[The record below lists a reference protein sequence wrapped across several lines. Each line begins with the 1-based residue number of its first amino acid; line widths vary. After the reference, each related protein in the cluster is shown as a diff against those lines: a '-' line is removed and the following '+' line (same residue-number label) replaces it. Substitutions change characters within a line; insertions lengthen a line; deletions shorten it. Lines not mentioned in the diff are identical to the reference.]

1 MGFFPLVSR
10 KELEKTMAIK
20 ARDKEF
26 ITEKVSY
33 VDFKHIEMDRALT
46 MLFPLLK
53 FDGYASRFSRGKELT
68 VDDFLE
74 EFLEHKNWFKG
85 FESNRD
91 IIAKWLET
99 DLLDLVNRGKSNQAV
114 AAPRPLHGNTYKF
127 RNSKYARDYG
137 ASEQLYW
144 MLFYARKGKGQAAR
158 DALKR
163 FFFAG
168 YDFHTDRYDSGV
180 VVDVETQALLRLDH
194 QVTQDARSSEEPSRI
209 HPLCI
214 GQADIMADDILR
226 LLAYEPYIPRS
237 VLVDYLK
244 TLMAFHLALYHLKLL
259 QMLPKLVK
267 QRSGNDLCT
276 AKECPINLGQGNVL
290 EGCPY
295 RVALVVDMGD
305 VKNQHMAELA
315 RKSTERL
322 YRKIPTFVQA
332 YFVVKKVDEMA
343 EYLSKKT
350 GKLATPG
357 GGVFTVGDLLSL
369 LKPGHDA
376 ERQAYFKF
384 RLASMIEESTSEDED
399 VDPEIREVTGMS
411 LGEFE
416 SFIEILMAYRGKYH
430 RQYITE
436 CLDSLLLK
444 NKENGL
450 LAQSRTKGSP
460 RRFVLGSKLLE
471 VLLQIAVLT
480 QDGGRFLTREVRIEE
495 LLAFLRNR
503 YGLHIDRLP
512 EGSQANS
519 SILDRRA
526 LRLNLEAFKRRLR
539 EIGYYED
546 LSDAYVTQKIS
557 PRYAIERNDG
567 TDKNGR
573 HS

>member
-1 MGFFPLVSR
+1 MS
-10 KELEKTMAIK
+10 IK
-20 ARDKEF
+20 GRDKEF
-26 ITEKVSY
+26 RTPKTTY
-33 VDFKHIEMDRALT
+33 VDFKHIEMDRVLT
-46 MLFPLLK
+46 MLFPRLK
-53 FDGYASRFSRGKELT
+53 YDGYASRRPSRGGDLT
-68 VDDFLE
+68 IEEFMEDFLE
-74 EFLEHKNWFKG
+74 HPEWFAG
-85 FESNRD
+85 FDRFPQVVYRW
-91 IIAKWLET
+91 IET
-99 DLLDLVNRGKSNQAV
+99 DLMDVVNRGKVNQAV

-127 RNSKYARDYG
+127 RNAKHTRDYG
-137 ASEQLYW
+137 AAEQIYW

-163 FFFAG
+163 FFFSG
-168 YDFHTDRYDSGV
+168 IDLVTDRYDPNVS
-180 VVDVETQALLRLDH
+180 VDVETQAILRLDH
-194 QVTQDARSSEEPSRI
+194 QVTQDMKDSKEPSRFQ
-209 HPLCI
+209 PLCI

-226 LLAYEPYIPRS
+226 LLAYEPHIPRS

-267 QRSGNDLCT
+267 QRSGNDFCT
-276 AKECPINLGQGNVL
+276 TKECPINPGLNNAQ

-305 VKNQHMAELA
+305 INNPHMAELA
-315 RKSTERL
+315 RKSADRH
-322 YRKIPTFVQA
+322 YRQIPAFVQA
-332 YFVVKKVDEMA
+332 NFVVKKLDEMA

-357 GGVFTVGDLLSL
+357 GGVFTVGDLVSL
-369 LKPGHDA
+369 LKPEHDT

-384 RLASMIEESTSEDED
+384 RLASLIEESSSGNED
-399 VDPEIREVTGMS
+399 VDPEIREVTGMG

-430 RQYITE
+430 HQYITE

-450 LAQSRTKGSP
+450 MAQSRTKGSP

-471 VLLQIAVLT
+471 VLLQVSVLT
-480 QDGGRFLTREVRIEE
+480 QDDGYFLTREVRIEE
-495 LLAFLRNR
+495 LLIFLRDR
-503 YGLHIDRLP
+503 YGLYIERLP
-512 EGSQANS
+512 EGTQGKS

-539 EIGYYED
+539 EIGFYED
-546 LSDAYVTQKIS
+546 LSDAYVTQKVS
-557 PRYAIERNDG
+557 PRYAIERNKG
-567 TDKNGR
+567 TNKSGG
-573 HS
+573 HAHE

>member
-1 MGFFPLVSR
+1 MS
-10 KELEKTMAIK
+10 IK
-20 ARDKEF
+20 GRDKEF
-26 ITEKVSY
+26 RTPKTTY
-33 VDFKHIEMDRALT
+33 VDFKHIEMDRVLT
-46 MLFPLLK
+46 MLFPRLK
-53 FDGYASRFSRGKELT
+53 YDGYASRRPPRGGDLT
-68 VDDFLE
+68 IEEFMEDFLE
-74 EFLEHKNWFKG
+74 HPEWFAG
-85 FESNRD
+85 FDRFPQVVHRW
-91 IIAKWLET
+91 IET
-99 DLLDLVNRGKSNQAV
+99 DLMDVVNRGKANQAV

-127 RNSKYARDYG
+127 RNAKHTRDYG
-137 ASEQLYW
+137 AAEQIYW

-163 FFFAG
+163 FFFPG
-168 YDFHTDRYDSGV
+168 IDLVTDRYDPSAS
-180 VVDVETQALLRLDH
+180 VDVETQAILRLDH
-194 QVTQDARSSEEPSRI
+194 QVTQDMKDSKEPSRFQ
-209 HPLCI
+209 PLCI

-267 QRSGNDLCT
+267 QRSGNELCS
-276 AKECPINLGQGNVL
+276 AKECPINPGLDNAL

-295 RVALVVDMGD
+295 RVSLVVDMGD
-305 VKNQHMAELA
+305 VNNPHMAELA
-315 RKSTERL
+315 RKSTDRL
-322 YRKIPTFVQA
+322 YRQIPAFVQA
-332 YFVVKKVDEMA
+332 NFVVKKLDEMA

-350 GKLATPG
+350 GKLASPAN
-357 GGVFTVGDLLSL
+357 GVFGVGDLVSL
-369 LKPGHDA
+369 LKPEHDA

-384 RLASMIEESTSEDED
+384 RLASLIEESTSGNED
-399 VDPEIREVTGMS
+399 VDPEIREVTSMG

-444 NKENGL
+444 NKETGL

-471 VLLQIAVLT
+471 VLLQVAVLT
-480 QDGGRFLTREVRIEE
+480 QDGGRFVTREVRIEE

-512 EGSQANS
+512 ESAQANS

-539 EIGYYED
+539 EIGFYED
-546 LSDAYVTQKIS
+546 LSDAYVTQKVS

-573 HS
+573 HA

>member
-1 MGFFPLVSR
+1 MS
-10 KELEKTMAIK
+10 IK
-20 ARDKEF
+20 GRDKEF
-26 ITEKVSY
+26 RIEKVSY
-33 VDFKHIEMDRALT
+33 LHWQHVEMDRVLT
-46 MLFPLLK
+46 MLFPRLK
-53 FDGYASRFSRGKELT
+53 YDGYASRRPPRGGDLS
-68 VDDFLE
+68 VDEFLADFLE
-74 EFLEHKNWFKG
+74 HPEWFAG
-85 FESNRD
+85 FDKYPE
-91 IIAKWLET
+91 IARSWIET
-99 DLLDLVNRGKSNQAV
+99 DLMDLVNRGKSNQAL

-127 RNSKYARDYG
+127 RNAKHARDYG
-137 ASEQLYW
+137 AAEHIYW

-163 FFFAG
+163 FFFPG
-168 YDFHTDRYDSGV
+168 IDLVTDRYDPNAS
-180 VVDVETQALLRLDH
+180 VDVETQAILRLDH
-194 QVTQDARSSEEPSRI
+194 QVTQDMKDSKEPSR
-209 HPLCI
+209 HSPLLL
-214 GQADIMADDILR
+214 GHADVMADDILR

-244 TLMAFHLALYHLKLL
+244 TLMAFHLALYHLKLM
-259 QMLPKLVK
+259 QILPKLVK
-267 QRSGNDLCT
+267 QRSDN
-276 AKECPINLGQGNVL
+276 AL
-290 EGCPY
+290 ESVPDP
-295 RVALVVDMGD
+295 VALVVDMGD
-305 VKNQHMAELA
+305 VNNPHMAELA
-315 RKSTERL
+315 RQSTDRL
-322 YRKIPTFVQA
+322 YRQIPAFVQA
-332 YFVVKKVDEMA
+332 NFVVKKLDEMA

-357 GGVFTVGDLLSL
+357 GGVFTVGDLVSL
-369 LKPGHDA
+369 LKPEHDT

-384 RLASMIEESTSEDED
+384 RLASLIEESTSGSEDI
-399 VDPEIREVTGMS
+399 DPEIREVTAMG

-416 SFIEILMAYRGKYH
+416 SYIEILMAYRGKYH

-471 VLLQIAVLT
+471 VLLQVAMLT
-480 QDGGRFLTREVRIEE
+480 QDDGRFVTREVRIEE
-495 LLAFLRNR
+495 LLAFLRSR

-512 EGSQANS
+512 EGAQANG

-539 EIGYYED
+539 EIGFYED
-546 LSDAYVTQKIS
+546 LSDAYVTQKVS

-573 HS
+573 CA

>member
-1 MGFFPLVSR
+1 MS
-10 KELEKTMAIK
+10 IK
-20 ARDKEF
+20 GRDKEF
-26 ITEKVSY
+26 RIPKVSY
-33 VDFKHIEMDRALT
+33 LDFKHIEMDRVLT
-46 MLFPLLK
+46 MLFPRLK
-53 FDGYASRFSRGKELT
+53 YDGYASRRPPRGGDLS
-68 VDDFLE
+68 VDEFLADFLE
-74 EFLEHKNWFKG
+74 HPEWFSGFDEHPDVVRSW
-85 FESNRD
+85 
-91 IIAKWLET
+91 IET
-99 DLLDLVNRGKSNQAV
+99 DLMDLVNRGKSNQAL

-127 RNSKYARDYG
+127 RNAKHTRDYG
-137 ASEQLYW
+137 AAEQTYW

-158 DALKR
+158 DALRR
-163 FFFAG
+163 FFFPG
-168 YDFHTDRYDSGV
+168 IDLVTDRYDPSAS
-180 VVDVETQALLRLDH
+180 VDVETQAILRLDH
-194 QVTQDARSSEEPSRI
+194 QVTQDMKDSKEPSRFQ
-209 HPLCI
+209 PLCI

-267 QRSGNDLCT
+267 QRAGNDLCAT
-276 AKECPINLGQGNVL
+276 KECPINPGMDNAM

-305 VKNQHMAELA
+305 VNNPQMAELA
-315 RKSTERL
+315 RKSTDRL
-322 YRKIPTFVQA
+322 YRQIPAFVQA
-332 YFVVKKVDEMA
+332 NFVVKKLDEMA

-350 GKLATPG
+350 GKLASPANGT
-357 GGVFTVGDLLSL
+357 FSVGDLVAL
-369 LKPGHDA
+369 LKPEHDI

-384 RLASMIEESTSEDED
+384 RLASLIEESSSGNED
-399 VDPEIREVTGMS
+399 VDPEIRAVTAMG

-444 NKENGL
+444 NKETGL
-450 LAQSRTKGSP
+450 LAQSRTKGSA

-480 QDGGRFLTREVRIEE
+480 QDGGRFVTREVRIEE
-495 LLAFLRNR
+495 LLGFLRNR

-512 EGSQANS
+512 ESGQSNS

-539 EIGYYED
+539 EIGFYED
-546 LSDAYVTQKIS
+546 LSDAYVTQKVS
-557 PRYAIERNDG
+557 PRYAIERSNG
-567 TDKNGR
+567 TEKKGKCA
-573 HS
+573 

>member
-1 MGFFPLVSR
+1 MS
-10 KELEKTMAIK
+10 IK
-20 ARDKEF
+20 GRDKEF
-26 ITEKVSY
+26 RIPKVSY
-33 VDFKHIEMDRALT
+33 LDFKHIEMDRVLT
-46 MLFPLLK
+46 MLFPRLK
-53 FDGYASRFSRGKELT
+53 YDGYASRRPPRGGDLS
-68 VDDFLE
+68 VDEFLEDFLE
-74 EFLEHKNWFKG
+74 HSEWFAG
-85 FESNRD
+85 FDKYPEITRAW
-91 IIAKWLET
+91 IET
-99 DLLDLVNRGKSNQAV
+99 DLMDLVNRGKANQAV

-127 RNSKYARDYG
+127 RNAKHTRDYG
-137 ASEQLYW
+137 AAEQIYW
-144 MLFYARKGKGQAAR
+144 MLFYARKSKGQAVR

-163 FFFAG
+163 FFFPG
-168 YDFHTDRYDSGV
+168 IDLVTDRYEPNAS
-180 VVDVETQALLRLDH
+180 VDVETQAILRLDH
-194 QVTQDARSSEEPSRI
+194 QVTLDMKDSKEPSRFQ
-209 HPLCI
+209 PLCI

-226 LLAYEPYIPRS
+226 LLAYEPYTPRS

-276 AKECPINLGQGNVL
+276 ARQCPINPGLDNAL

-305 VKNQHMAELA
+305 VNNPDMAELA
-315 RKSTERL
+315 RKSTDRL
-322 YRKIPTFVQA
+322 YRQIPAFVQA
-332 YFVVKKVDEMA
+332 NFVVKKLDEMT
-343 EYLSKKT
+343 ENLRLQ
-350 GKLATPG
+350 GKLTLPSSG
-357 GGVFTVGDLLSL
+357 QFTVGDLVSL
-369 LKPGHDA
+369 LKVEHDSNR
-376 ERQAYFKF
+376 EAYFTA
-384 RLASMIEESTSEDED
+384 RLSRLIEESGTSGDEL
-399 VDPEIREVTGMS
+399 DPEIRDATSMN
-411 LGEFE
+411 LGAFDK
-416 SFIEILMAYRGKYH
+416 FIEILMAYRGKYH

-471 VLLQIAVLT
+471 VLLQVAVLT
-480 QDGGRFLTREVRIEE
+480 QDGGRFVTREVRIEE

-512 EGSQANS
+512 EGAQGNS

-539 EIGYYED
+539 EIGFYED
-546 LSDAYVTQKIS
+546 LSDAYVTQKVS

-573 HS
+573 HA

>member
-1 MGFFPLVSR
+1 MS
-10 KELEKTMAIK
+10 IK
-20 ARDKEF
+20 GRDKEF
-26 ITEKVSY
+26 RTPKVSY
-33 VDFKHIEMDRALT
+33 LDFKHIEMDRVLT
-46 MLFPLLK
+46 MLFPRLK
-53 FDGYASRFSRGKELT
+53 YDGYASRRPPRGGDLS
-68 VDDFLE
+68 VDEFLADFLE
-74 EFLEHKNWFKG
+74 HPEWFSG
-85 FESNRD
+85 FDQHPDVVRSW
-91 IIAKWLET
+91 IET
-99 DLLDLVNRGKSNQAV
+99 DLMDLVNRGKSNQAL

-127 RNSKYARDYG
+127 RNAKHTRDYG
-137 ASEQLYW
+137 AAEQAYW

-158 DALKR
+158 DALRR
-163 FFFAG
+163 FFFPG
-168 YDFHTDRYDSGV
+168 VDLVTDRYDPSAS
-180 VVDVETQALLRLDH
+180 VDVETQAILRLDH
-194 QVTQDARSSEEPSRI
+194 QVTQDMKDSKEPSRFQ
-209 HPLCI
+209 PLCI

-267 QRSGNDLCT
+267 QRAGNDLCT
-276 AKECPINLGQGNVL
+276 TKECPINPGMDNAM

-305 VKNQHMAELA
+305 VNNPHMAELA
-315 RKSTERL
+315 RKSTDRL
-322 YRKIPTFVQA
+322 YRQIPAFVQA
-332 YFVVKKVDEMA
+332 NFVVKKLDEMA

-350 GKLATPG
+350 GKLASPANGT
-357 GGVFTVGDLLSL
+357 FSVGDLVAL
-369 LKPGHDA
+369 LKPEHDI

-384 RLASMIEESTSEDED
+384 RLASLIEESSSGNDD
-399 VDPEIREVTGMS
+399 VDPEIRAVTAMG

-416 SFIEILMAYRGKYH
+416 SFIEILMAYRGKFH

-444 NKENGL
+444 NKETGL
-450 LAQSRTKGSP
+450 LAQSRTKGSA

-480 QDGGRFLTREVRIEE
+480 QDGGRFVTREVRIEE
-495 LLAFLRNR
+495 LLGFLRNR

-512 EGSQANS
+512 ESGQSNS

-539 EIGYYED
+539 EIGFYED
-546 LSDAYVTQKIS
+546 LSDAYVTQKVS
-557 PRYAIERNDG
+557 PRYAIERSNG
-567 TDKNGR
+567 TEKKGKR
-573 HS
+573 A

>member
-1 MGFFPLVSR
+1 MS
-10 KELEKTMAIK
+10 IK
-20 ARDKEF
+20 GRDKEF
-26 ITEKVSY
+26 RTPKTTY
-33 VDFKHIEMDRALT
+33 VDFKHIEMDRVLT
-46 MLFPLLK
+46 MLFPRLK
-53 FDGYASRFSRGKELT
+53 YDGYASRRPPRGGDLT
-68 VDDFLE
+68 VDEFMKDFLE
-74 EFLEHKNWFKG
+74 HPEWFSG
-85 FESNRD
+85 FDQFPQVLHRW
-91 IIAKWLET
+91 IET
-99 DLLDLVNRGKSNQAV
+99 DLMDVVNRGKANQAV

-127 RNSKYARDYG
+127 RNAKHTRDYG
-137 ASEQLYW
+137 AAEQIYW

-163 FFFAG
+163 FFFLG
-168 YDFHTDRYDSGV
+168 IDLVTDRYDPNAS
-180 VVDVETQALLRLDH
+180 VDVETQAILRLDH
-194 QVTQDARSSEEPSRI
+194 QVTQDMRDSKEPSRFQ
-209 HPLCI
+209 PLCI

-267 QRSGNDLCT
+267 QRSGNDRCT
-276 AKECPINLGQGNVL
+276 TKECPINPGLDNAL

-305 VKNQHMAELA
+305 VKNLHMAELA
-315 RKSTERL
+315 RKSTDRL
-322 YRKIPTFVQA
+322 YRQIPAFVQA
-332 YFVVKKVDEMA
+332 NFIVKKLDEMA
-343 EYLSKKT
+343 EYLGKKT

-357 GGVFTVGDLLSL
+357 DGVFTIGDLVSL
-369 LKPGHDA
+369 LKPEYDA

-384 RLASMIEESTSEDED
+384 RLASLIEESTSGKED
-399 VDPEIREVTGMS
+399 VDPEIREVTGMG

-416 SFIEILMAYRGKYH
+416 SFIEILMAYRGNYH
-430 RQYITE
+430 RRYITE

-450 LAQSRTKGSP
+450 LAQSRSKGSP

-471 VLLQIAVLT
+471 VLLQVAVLT
-480 QDGGRFLTREVRIEE
+480 QDGGRFVTREVRIEE

-512 EGSQANS
+512 VGTRANS

-539 EIGYYED
+539 EIGFYED
-546 LSDAYVTQKIS
+546 LSDAYVTQKVS

-567 TDKNGR
+567 TEKNGR
-573 HS
+573 HA

>member
-1 MGFFPLVSR
+1 MS
-10 KELEKTMAIK
+10 IK
-20 ARDKEF
+20 GRDKEF
-26 ITEKVSY
+26 RTPKVSY
-33 VDFKHIEMDRALT
+33 LDFKHIEMDRVLT
-46 MLFPLLK
+46 MLFPRLK
-53 FDGYASRFSRGKELT
+53 YDGYASRRPPRGADLS
-68 VDDFLE
+68 VDEFLADFLE
-74 EFLEHKNWFKG
+74 HPEWFSG
-85 FESNRD
+85 FDQHPDVVRSW
-91 IIAKWLET
+91 IET
-99 DLLDLVNRGKSNQAV
+99 DLMDLVNRGKSNQAL

-127 RNSKYARDYG
+127 RNAKHTRDYG
-137 ASEQLYW
+137 AAEQAYW

-158 DALKR
+158 DALRR
-163 FFFAG
+163 FFFPG
-168 YDFHTDRYDSGV
+168 VDLVTDRYDPSAS
-180 VVDVETQALLRLDH
+180 VDVETQAILRLDH
-194 QVTQDARSSEEPSRI
+194 QVTQDMKDSKEPSRFQ
-209 HPLCI
+209 PLCI

-267 QRSGNDLCT
+267 QRAGNDLCT
-276 AKECPINLGQGNVL
+276 TKECPINPGMDNAM

-305 VKNQHMAELA
+305 VNNPHMAELA
-315 RKSTERL
+315 RKSTDRL
-322 YRKIPTFVQA
+322 YRQIPAFVQA
-332 YFVVKKVDEMA
+332 NFVVKKLDEMA

-350 GKLATPG
+350 GKLASPANGT
-357 GGVFTVGDLLSL
+357 FSVGDLVAL
-369 LKPGHDA
+369 LKPEHDI

-384 RLASMIEESTSEDED
+384 RLASLIEESSSGNED
-399 VDPEIREVTGMS
+399 VDPEIRAVTAMG

-416 SFIEILMAYRGKYH
+416 SFIEILMAYRGKFH

-444 NKENGL
+444 NKETGL
-450 LAQSRTKGSP
+450 LAQSRTKGSA

-480 QDGGRFLTREVRIEE
+480 QDGGRFVTREVRIEE
-495 LLAFLRNR
+495 LLGFLRNR

-512 EGSQANS
+512 ESGQSNS

-539 EIGYYED
+539 EIGFYED
-546 LSDAYVTQKIS
+546 LSDAYVTQKVS
-557 PRYAIERNDG
+557 PRYAIERSNG
-567 TDKNGR
+567 TEKKGKR
-573 HS
+573 A

>member
-1 MGFFPLVSR
+1 MS
-10 KELEKTMAIK
+10 IK
-20 ARDKEF
+20 GRDKEF
-26 ITEKVSY
+26 RTPKTTYI
-33 VDFKHIEMDRALT
+33 DFKHIEMDRVLT
-46 MLFPLLK
+46 MLFPRLK
-53 FDGYASRFSRGKELT
+53 HDGYASRRPPRGGDLT
-68 VDDFLE
+68 VEEFMGDFLE
-74 EFLEHKNWFKG
+74 HPEWFAG
-85 FESNRD
+85 FDRFPQVVHRW
-91 IIAKWLET
+91 IET
-99 DLLDLVNRGKSNQAV
+99 DLMDVVNRGKANQAV

-127 RNSKYARDYG
+127 RNAKHTRDYG
-137 ASEQLYW
+137 AAEQIYW

-163 FFFAG
+163 FFFPG
-168 YDFHTDRYDSGV
+168 IDLVTDRYDPNAS
-180 VVDVETQALLRLDH
+180 VDVETQAILRLDH
-194 QVTQDARSSEEPSRI
+194 QVTQDMKDSKEPSRFQ
-209 HPLCI
+209 PLCI

-244 TLMAFHLALYHLKLL
+244 TLMAFHLALYHLKIL
-259 QMLPKLVK
+259 QMLRKLVK

-276 AKECPINLGQGNVL
+276 TKECPINPGLDNAL

-305 VKNQHMAELA
+305 VNNPHMAELA
-315 RKSTERL
+315 RKSTDRL
-322 YRKIPTFVQA
+322 YRQIPAFIQANFVI
-332 YFVVKKVDEMA
+332 KKLDEMA

-357 GGVFTVGDLLSL
+357 SGVFSVGDLVSL
-369 LKPGHDA
+369 LKPEHDA

-384 RLASMIEESTSEDED
+384 RLASLIESTSGNED
-399 VDPEIREVTGMS
+399 VDPQIREVTAMG

-450 LAQSRTKGSP
+450 LAQSRAKGSP

-471 VLLQIAVLT
+471 VLLQVAVLT
-480 QDGGRFLTREVRIEE
+480 QEGGRFVTREVRIEE
-495 LLAFLRNR
+495 LLAVLRNR
-503 YGLHIDRLP
+503 YGLHIDQLP
-512 EGSQANS
+512 EGVQANS

-526 LRLNLEAFKRRLR
+526 LRLNLESFKRRLR
-539 EIGYYED
+539 EIGFYED
-546 LSDAYVTQKIS
+546 LSDAYVTQKVS

-567 TDKNGR
+567 PDKNAR
-573 HS
+573 HA

>member
-1 MGFFPLVSR
+1 MS
-10 KELEKTMAIK
+10 IK
-20 ARDKEF
+20 GRDKEF
-26 ITEKVSY
+26 RIPKVSY
-33 VDFKHIEMDRALT
+33 LDFKHIEMDRVLT
-46 MLFPLLK
+46 MLFPRLK
-53 FDGYASRFSRGKELT
+53 YEGYASRRPPRGGDLS
-68 VDDFLE
+68 VDEFLEDFLE
-74 EFLEHKNWFKG
+74 HPEWFAG
-85 FESNRD
+85 FDKHPD
-91 IIAKWLET
+91 ITRAWIET
-99 DLLDLVNRGKSNQAV
+99 DLMDLVNRGKSNQAL

-127 RNSKYARDYG
+127 RNAKHTRDYG
-137 ASEQLYW
+137 AAEQIYW

-163 FFFAG
+163 FFFPG
-168 YDFHTDRYDSGV
+168 IDLVTDRYDPNAS
-180 VVDVETQALLRLDH
+180 VDVETQAILRLDH
-194 QVTQDARSSEEPSRI
+194 QVTQDMKDSKEPSRFQ
-209 HPLCI
+209 PLCI

-276 AKECPINLGQGNVL
+276 AKECPINPGLDNSL

-305 VKNQHMAELA
+305 VNNPHMAELA
-315 RKSTERL
+315 RKSTDRL
-322 YRKIPTFVQA
+322 YRQIPAFVQA
-332 YFVVKKVDEMA
+332 NFVVKKLDEMT
-343 EYLSKKT
+343 ENLRLQ
-350 GKLATPG
+350 GKLTLPSSG
-357 GGVFTVGDLLSL
+357 QFTVGDLVSL
-369 LKPGHDA
+369 LKVEHDSNR
-376 ERQAYFKF
+376 EAYFTA
-384 RLASMIEESTSEDED
+384 RLSRLIEESGTSGDEL
-399 VDPEIREVTGMS
+399 DPEIRDATSMN
-411 LGEFE
+411 LGAFDK
-416 SFIEILMAYRGKYH
+416 FIEILMAYRGKYH

-471 VLLQIAVLT
+471 VLLQVAVLT
-480 QDGGRFLTREVRIEE
+480 QDGGRFVTREVRIEE

-512 EGSQANS
+512 EGAQGNS

-539 EIGYYED
+539 EIGFYED
-546 LSDAYVTQKIS
+546 LSDAYVTQKVS

-573 HS
+573 HA

>member
-1 MGFFPLVSR
+1 MS
-10 KELEKTMAIK
+10 IK
-20 ARDKEF
+20 GRDKEF
-26 ITEKVSY
+26 RIPKVSY
-33 VDFKHIEMDRALT
+33 LDFKHIEMDRVLT
-46 MLFPLLK
+46 MLFPRLK
-53 FDGYASRFSRGKELT
+53 YDGYASRRPPRGGDLS
-68 VDDFLE
+68 VDEFLADFLE
-74 EFLEHKNWFKG
+74 HPEWFSG
-85 FESNRD
+85 FDQHPDVVRSW
-91 IIAKWLET
+91 IET
-99 DLLDLVNRGKSNQAV
+99 DLMDLVNRGKSNQAL

-127 RNSKYARDYG
+127 RNAKHTRDYG
-137 ASEQLYW
+137 AAEQAYW

-158 DALKR
+158 DVLRR
-163 FFFAG
+163 FFFPG
-168 YDFHTDRYDSGV
+168 VDLVTDRYDPSAS
-180 VVDVETQALLRLDH
+180 VDVETQAILRLDH
-194 QVTQDARSSEEPSRI
+194 QVTQDMKDSKEPSRFQ
-209 HPLCI
+209 PLCI

-267 QRSGNDLCT
+267 QRAGNDLCGT
-276 AKECPINLGQGNVL
+276 KECPINPGMDNAQ

-305 VKNQHMAELA
+305 VSNPHMAELA
-315 RKSTERL
+315 RKSTDRL
-322 YRKIPTFVQA
+322 YRQIPAFVQA
-332 YFVVKKVDEMA
+332 NFVVKKLDEMA

-350 GKLATPG
+350 GKLASPANGT
-357 GGVFTVGDLLSL
+357 FSVGDLVAL
-369 LKPGHDA
+369 LKPEHDI

-384 RLASMIEESTSEDED
+384 RLASLIEESSSGNED
-399 VDPEIREVTGMS
+399 VDPEIREVTAMG

-444 NKENGL
+444 NKETGL
-450 LAQSRTKGSP
+450 LAQSRTKGSS

-471 VLLQIAVLT
+471 VLLQIAVLA
-480 QDGGRFLTREVRIEE
+480 QDGGRFVTREVRIEE

-512 EGSQANS
+512 ESGQSNS

-539 EIGYYED
+539 EIGFYED
-546 LSDAYVTQKIS
+546 LSDAYVTQKVS
-557 PRYAIERNDG
+557 PRYAIERSNG
-567 TDKNGR
+567 TEKKGKR
-573 HS
+573 A